1 MMDAGGHMQGGHS
14 GAKRPN
20 RVDDSNTWRPARC
33 LNRATRWRR
42 RLRASLARALV
53 LVTLLP
59 GTLAHAASWGVVG
72 DDVDA
77 DALAADVRRALQPP
91 AGDTVLDDHVLRERL
106 SPPLGPV
113 VDLVAARALLAAAD
127 TAFNAVEHEKSV
139 SYLESLIAD
148 LEGDTTFS
156 ADKLVVLQT
165 ARLQA
170 ARRLLGLAGP
180 GETGR
185 AETRNGA
192 RARSHLAA
200 ALRADPTLVLDPAST
215 PPKLRALLSLAA
227 EDVKQG
233 GHGSIAVKSVPAG
246 ATVVLEGRPQGLTPL
261 VTASTIASG
270 RYRLWLEKDGR
281 ISLPRVITVGTSPV
295 GAEINLVIEGAL
307 RPAGPGLSPPLQAFT
322 VDEIGRI
329 ARRVDVDR
337 FVVVGRDG
345 ADVWAAVF
353 GNDGALLQAFRGS
366 DVDGARLA
374 SVVVAAPAGG
384 VDATVLPPSFFTTV
398 APPVEDDVAAPAVA
412 ATTADDAGVPWLG
425 IGLGVAGGVV
435 AVAGVAAAVV
445 LLSSEQTTVGVTVRR
460 AE

>member
-1 MMDAGGHMQGGHS
+1 MMNAGGHPQNAS
-14 GAKRPN
+14 
-20 RVDDSNTWRPARC
+20 ART
-33 LNRATRWRR
+33 AQWRR
-42 RLRASLARALV
+42 RLRASIVVIVGALLPAGPARA
-53 LVTLLP
+53 
-59 GTLAHAASWGVVG
+59 GAWGVVG
-72 DDVDA
+72 ASADA
-77 DALAADVRRALQPP
+77 DALAADVRRALTPP
-91 AGDTVLDDHVLRERL
+91 AGDTVLDEHTLRERL

-113 VDLVAARALLAAAD
+113 VDLVAARELLAAAD

-192 RARSHLAA
+192 RARGHLAG

-227 EDVKQG
+227 DDVKQG

-246 ATVVLEGRPQGLTPL
+246 STVVLEGRPQGLTPL

-281 ISLPRVITVGTSPV
+281 VSLPRVIAVGTSPV
-295 GAEINLVIEGAL
+295 SAEINLVIEGAL
-307 RPAGPGLSPPLQAFT
+307 RPAGPGLSPPLQPFVAED
-322 VDEIGRI
+322 VGRI
-329 ARRVDVDR
+329 ARRLDVER
-337 FVVVGRDG
+337 LVVVGRDG
-345 ADVWAAVF
+345 ADAWIAVF
-353 GNDGALLQAFRGS
+353 GNDGALRTTARSADIDAASLAGIVGAPPAAV
-366 DVDGARLA
+366 DVAL
-374 SVVVAAPAGG
+374 
-384 VDATVLPPSFFTTV
+384 LPPSFFATAGPTDMANVAV
-398 APPVEDDVAAPAVA
+398 APAPAH
-412 ATTADDAGVPWLG
+412 DDPGVPWLG
-425 IGLGVAGGVV
+425 IGLGAAGSVIVVAG
-435 AVAGVAAAVV
+435 AAAAVL

-460 AE
+460 AQ

>member
-1 MMDAGGHMQGGHS
+1 MKQAGEH
-14 GAKRPN
+14 AR
-20 RVDDSNTWRPARC
+20 DDSSRTA
-33 LNRATRWRR
+33 RWRR
-42 RLRASLARALV
+42 RLRASVAAVVLFGALLPSAARA
-53 LVTLLP
+53 
-59 GTLAHAASWGVVG
+59 GAWGVVG
-72 DDVDA
+72 ADADA
-77 DALAADVRRALQPP
+77 DALAADVRRALSPP
-91 AGDTVLDDHVLRERL
+91 AGDTVLDEHTLRERL

-113 VDLVAARALLAAAD
+113 VDLVAARELLAAAD

-156 ADKLVVLQT
+156 ADKLAVLQT

-192 RARSHLAA
+192 RARGHLAA

-227 EDVKQG
+227 DDVKQG
-233 GHGSIAVKSVPAG
+233 GHGSIAVQSVPAG

-281 ISLPRVITVGTSPV
+281 VSLPRVIAVGTSPV
-295 GAEINLVIEGAL
+295 GADINLVIEGAL
-307 RPAGPGLSPPLQAFT
+307 RPAGPGLSPPLQPFIADD
-322 VDEIGRI
+322 VGRI
-329 ARRVDVDR
+329 ARRLDVER
-337 FVVVGRDG
+337 LVVVGRDG
-345 ADVWAAVF
+345 SAAWVAVF
-353 GNDGALLQAFRGS
+353 GNDGALRATVRS
-366 DVDGARLA
+366 TDVDGARLA
-374 SVVVAAPAGG
+374 GVVGAAPGDVAS
-384 VDATVLPPSFFTTV
+384 VDAALLPPSFFTTV
-398 APPVEDDVAAPAVA
+398 APPVATAMGATATPA
-412 ATTADDAGVPWLG
+412 ATVAGDDGVPWLG
-425 IGLGVAGGVV
+425 IGLGVVGGVAV
-435 AVAGVAAAVV
+435 VAGTAAAVW

>member
-1 MMDAGGHMQGGHS
+1 VLAVVM
-14 GAKRPN
+14 GA
-20 RVDDSNTWRPARC
+20 
-33 LNRATRWRR
+33 
-42 RLRASLARALV
+42 
-53 LVTLLP
+53 LLP
-59 GTLAHAASWGVVG
+59 GVAHAAAWGVVG
-72 DDVDA
+72 ADA
-77 DALAADVRRALQPP
+77 DADVLAADVRRALSPP
-91 AGDTVLDDHVLRERL
+91 GGDTVLDEQTLRERL

-113 VDLVAARALLAAAD
+113 VDIVAARELLAAAD

-156 ADKLVVLQT
+156 ADKLALLQT

-192 RARSHLAA
+192 RARGHLAA

-227 EDVKQG
+227 DDVKQG
-233 GHGSIAVKSVPAG
+233 GHGSIAVKSTPVG

-281 ISLPRVITVGTSPV
+281 QSLPRVITVGTAPV

-307 RPAGPGLSPPLQAFT
+307 RPAGPGLSPPLQAF
-322 VDEIGRI
+322 VAEDVARI
-329 ARRVDVDR
+329 ARRLDVAR
-337 FVVVGRDG
+337 LVVVGRDG
-345 ADVWAAVF
+345 AAVWAAVF
-353 GNDGALLQAFRGS
+353 DNDGQLRGTFRGDD
-366 DVDGARLA
+366 DVKRDGARLA
-374 SVVVAAPAGG
+374 AALPGAPA
-384 VDATVLPPSFFTTV
+384 DPTRLPPAFFTAV
-398 APPVEDDVAAPAVA
+398 APPAGEIATTSGGASV
-412 ATTADDAGVPWLG
+412 ATTADDVPWLG
-425 IGLGVAGGVV
+425 IGLGVAGGVALVAGTAV
-435 AVAGVAAAVV
+435 AVW
-445 LLSSEQTTVGVTVRR
+445 LLSSEETTVGVTIRR
-460 AE
+460 AG

>member
-1 MMDAGGHMQGGHS
+1 MMDAGGHRQMGGAA
-14 GAKRPN
+14 GR
-20 RVDDSNTWRPARC
+20 TT
-33 LNRATRWRR
+33 TRWRHHV
-42 RLRASLARALV
+42 RAAVVRALLVATLLPAGLARA
-53 LVTLLP
+53 
-59 GTLAHAASWGVVG
+59 GTWGVVG
-72 DDVDA
+72 ADADA

-91 AGDTVLDDHVLRERL
+91 AGDTVLDEDVLRERL
-106 SPPLGPV
+106 SPPIGPV
-113 VDLVAARALLAAAD
+113 KDLAAARALLAAAD

-156 ADKLVVLQT
+156 ADKLAVLQT

-215 PPKLRALLSLAA
+215 PPKLRALLSLAS

-281 ISLPRVITVGTSPV
+281 VSLPRVITVGTSPV
-295 GAEINLVIEGAL
+295 SAEINLVIEGAL

-322 VDEIGRI
+322 TDDVARI

-337 FVVVGRDG
+337 FVVIGRDG

-353 GNDGALLQAFRGS
+353 GRDGGLRQGFRGS

-374 SVVVAAPAGG
+374 GIVAAAGTA
-384 VDATVLPPSFFTTV
+384 DASVLPPSFFTTV
-398 APPVEDDVAAPAVA
+398 AAPVEPVATAAPVAV
-412 ATTADDAGVPWLG
+412 TDDDAGVPWLG

-435 AVAGVAAAVV
+435 AIAGVAAAVV